1 MDPNQTNDQQT
12 QDQTGV
18 TAPTGDQTSQAP
30 VMPEPAVPAE
40 TVAAPESV
48 STPEVTSAEPV
59 ATSTP
64 EATPI
69 ESGQTTDNSGNMDGD
84 TTPPI
89 PGV

>member
-1 MDPNQTNDQQT
+1 MDPNQTDDQQV

-18 TAPTGDQTSQAP
+18 TTPTGDQPAQAP
-30 VMPEPAVPAE
+30 AMPEPAVPAE
-40 TVAAPESV
+40 PVATPEAV
-48 STPEVTSAEPV
+48 STPEATSAEPV
-59 ATSTP
+59 ATLTP